1 MEPKINSNLAR
12 NNNHIPSMDVIAP
25 KNNFPNDVADTET
38 QPIEHIK
45 QPESQSQLTKKES
58 SSSPSMLTSSQINIA
73 IIATVIIVLGLA
85 MLAIYAYIKRP

>member
-25 KNNFPNDVADTET
+25 KNNFPNDVADTKT

-45 QPESQSQLTKKES
+45 QHETQPQLTKKKS
-58 SSSPSMLTSSQINIA
+58 SSSMLTSAQITPA